1 MISPR
6 SFGAK
11 QNSESFSTPDTKVC
25 HVILVSIIRLRM
37 KTTKNE
43 KLSVLIA
50 VRTFKLKGNSDSSLK
65 NVVFV
70 TKLIN

>member
-11 QNSESFSTPDTKVC
+11 QNSESFSNPDTKVC

-50 VRTFKLKGNSDSSLK
+50 VRTFNSTLNSK
-65 NVVFV
+65 EI
-70 TKLIN
+70 LIAA